1 MAGGLVMIR
10 ISAPPIYK
18 SSATACT
25 TAGPPEAQS
34 WDRVQRL
41 YAFCRARAIDRLVLA
56 AQEPAHVR
64 KWRRQL
70 HVLESMYGKARQHGD
85 IVTGCAVTYFRAQA
99 LQDADHPDFL
109 GEWI

>member
-1 MAGGLVMIR
+1 MQPKLVR
-10 ISAPPIYK
+10 PSPR
-18 SSATACT
+18 
-25 TAGPPEAQS
+25 AGPGSRCSTRSAG
-34 WDRVQRL
+34 
-41 YAFCRARAIDRLVLA
+41 ARAIDRLVLA

-64 KWRRQL
+64 KQRRQL
-70 HVLESMYGKARQHGD
+70 HVLESMYCKARQHGD